1 MSLFF
6 GKFVT
11 HHQEIIYLG
20 QNVVNL
26 GIHQSSS
33 VSMLSYTK
41 NLSTDLYITQGVGG
55 ITQLGRRCSCE
66 STSQC

>member
-55 ITQLGRRCSCE
+55 GG
-66 STSQC
+66 